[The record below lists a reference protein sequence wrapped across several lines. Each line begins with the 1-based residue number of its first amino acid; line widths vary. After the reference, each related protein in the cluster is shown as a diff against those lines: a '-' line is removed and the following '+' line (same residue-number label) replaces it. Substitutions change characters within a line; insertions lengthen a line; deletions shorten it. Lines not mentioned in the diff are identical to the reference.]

1 MTENRRE
8 NNPSDFSDKIANALE
23 GIFESVALTRKQHF
37 VENPTKRPNPQDI
50 DSIIKG
56 YSNQN
61 ALIAGAANL
70 IPGPWGML
78 VTIPELVAIIRNQIQ
93 MVYDLG
99 VAHGKEANLNANLLI
114 GIFST
119 VLGGGAIGLVSVK
132 GSQLLV
138 KKASVKVVQKIVWWL
153 GGNISQKLLKRF
165 IAKWLPL
172 AGAVA
177 MAVWARQSTI
187 SMGEKASEML
197 AMNIVISDEEVSEDD
212 IPS

>member
-1 MTENRRE
+1 MTENKE
-8 NNPSDFSDKIANALE
+8 KNNSNDFSAKIANALE
-23 GIFESVALTRKQHF
+23 GVFESVALTRKQHF
-37 VENPTKRPNPQDI
+37 IENPTKRPTRQDI
-50 DSIIKG
+50 DSITKS

-61 ALIAGAANL
+61 ALIAGAANF

-78 VTIPELVAIIRNQIQ
+78 ATVPELAAIIRNQIQ
-93 MVYDLG
+93 MIYDLG
-99 VAHGKEANLNANLLI
+99 VAHGKEAHLNKNLLL

-138 KKASVKVVQKIVWWL
+138 KKASLRVIQKIIIWL

-165 IAKWLPL
+165 IAKWLPI
-172 AGAVA
+172 AGAAA
-177 MAVWARQSTI
+177 MAIWARQSTI
-187 SMGEKASEML
+187 SMGEKASQML
-197 AMNIVISDEEVSEDD
+197 AMDIVTSEEEVSEGD